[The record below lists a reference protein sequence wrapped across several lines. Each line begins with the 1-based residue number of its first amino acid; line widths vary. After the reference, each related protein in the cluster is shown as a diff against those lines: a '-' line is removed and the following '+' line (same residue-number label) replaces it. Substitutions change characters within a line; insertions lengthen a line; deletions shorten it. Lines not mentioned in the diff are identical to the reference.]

1 MKTLKPS
8 ESLFWQRY
16 LGTLPVSR
24 RPVDAHVEAAFAG
37 NREITDGLLRLY
49 LEGKKTA
56 GSSLV
61 KDFEVAGD
69 ALPKVGNYW
78 IVLDS
83 EERPGCL
90 VKTVRVEF
98 NRFGD
103 IPAAI
108 AEAEGEGEGDLTT
121 AYWKRVHA
129 ALYAPFLAGWGINNL
144 DDAQVITEFFEVAL
158 R

>member
-1 MKTLKPS
+1 MNA
-8 ESLFWQRY
+8 R
-16 LGTLPVSR
+16 V
-24 RPVDAHVEAAFAG
+24 VAAFAG
-37 NREITDGLLRLY
+37 NREITDDLLGLY
-49 LEGKKTA
+49 LAGKKTA

-61 KDFEVAGD
+61 EDYKTAGD
-69 ALPKVGNYW
+69 SLPRVGNYW

-83 EERPGCL
+83 QDRPGCL

-103 IPAAI
+103 IPAAVAR
-108 AEAEGEGEGDLTT
+108 AESEGDLSV

-129 ALYAPFLAGWGINNL
+129 DFFAPFLESWGVTSL
-144 DDAQVITEFFEVAL
+144 EDAQVVTEHFEVVF